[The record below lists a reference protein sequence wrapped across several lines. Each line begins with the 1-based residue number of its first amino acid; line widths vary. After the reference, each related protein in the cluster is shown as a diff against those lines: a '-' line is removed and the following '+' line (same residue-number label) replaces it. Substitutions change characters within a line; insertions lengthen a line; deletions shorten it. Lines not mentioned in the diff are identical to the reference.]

1 MPDPAA
7 CRCIFPFPASG
18 SAALC
23 ACMCLP
29 PPRPRLRSLLVVPE
43 GRETQSSSDAPP
55 RPQLQSIIVAPGS
68 TPRASAQSLIADDA
82 PADPSMDWNLVR
94 SRKEKRVMKATSS
107 GDLHRQRCAPPSDPV
122 ALQQHLAFK
131 ARFNGRCFRCLSKR
145 HRLASCRDP
154 IRCIRCKG
162 SGHLARSCTSNL
174 HSQLPPPT
182 RSLPQHPPP
191 PQVNPAAWPA
201 LPVRPGL
208 MEFTPGLASRR
219 PERSSCIVVSSPE
232 MEADAYHLR
241 RSALTATAPDARVDL
256 NTALVAVALE
266 KALDIP
272 RDSIQVASVHPEDYL
287 IRFAEPFQR
296 DLALERGYVRVDG
309 I

>member
-23 ACMCLP
+23 SCLCLP

-43 GRETQSSSDAPP
+43 GWETQSSSDAPP
-55 RPQLQSIIVAPGS
+55 RPQLQSVIVAPGS

-82 PADPSMDWNLVR
+82 PADSSMDWNLVR

-107 GDLHRQRCAPPSDPV
+107 GDLHRQRRALPSDPV

-154 IRCIRCKG
+154 IRCIRCK
-162 SGHLARSCTSNL
+162 
-174 HSQLPPPT
+174 
-182 RSLPQHPPP
+182 
-191 PQVNPAAWPA
+191 
-201 LPVRPGL
+201 
-208 MEFTPGLASRR
+208 
-219 PERSSCIVVSSPE
+219 
-232 MEADAYHLR
+232 
-241 RSALTATAPDARVDL
+241 
-256 NTALVAVALE
+256 
-266 KALDIP
+266 
-272 RDSIQVASVHPEDYL
+272 DS
-287 IRFAEPFQR
+287 
-296 DLALERGYVRVDG
+296 
-309 I
+309 